1 MNDGRKRTIVGDG
14 KNLQGNAGGLGE
26 PFSIGPNC
34 NLNGID
40 VPTFCCAT
48 ENGSITGDLLVAM
61 LESINKLGVFDHSDG
76 IAPFL
81 LLDGHGSRFDLKFLR
96 YINMDET

>member
-1 MNDGRKRTIVGDG
+1 MVVM
-14 KNLQGNAGGLGE
+14 L
-26 PFSIGPNC
+26 
-34 NLNGID
+34 
-40 VPTFCCAT
+40 
-48 ENGSITGDLLVAM
+48 GSID
-61 LESINKLGVFDHSDG
+61 KLGVFDRSDG